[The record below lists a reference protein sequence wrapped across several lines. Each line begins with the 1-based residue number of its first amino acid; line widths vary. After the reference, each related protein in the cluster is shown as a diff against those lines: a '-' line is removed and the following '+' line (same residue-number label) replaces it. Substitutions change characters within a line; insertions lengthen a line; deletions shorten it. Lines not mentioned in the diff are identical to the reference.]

1 MQYYCQLMSK
11 VLESTSLLNTR
22 ETAHFLRVSE
32 ASIRRWSDSGLLP
45 AQRVGRRRERRFAQS
60 DLVKFLGK
68 PSGDSQPAVTET
80 STVNVGGAS
89 VPLRAHLAP
98 IYSTDLGGLRLSVP
112 FLADGLRAG
121 QPCFL
126 NATGPV
132 VERYATALAQD
143 HGIDIAAAADNG
155 QLVLRD
161 GPGSNAADAIENW
174 ERLFGKALSTRSTV
188 LRVVGEMACVR
199 PMFASDTHLMA
210 YEEAYELM
218 ARRFPAVTLCQ
229 YDAREFDGEI
239 MLRVLKSHPDMFA
252 QHLGGFL
259 N

>member
-11 VLESTSLLNTR
+11 VMESTSLLNTR
-22 ETAHFLRVSE
+22 EAAHFLRVSE

-45 AQRVGRRRERRFAQS
+45 AQRVGRRRERRIAQS

-126 NATGPV
+126 VATGKV
-132 VERYATALAQD
+132 MERYATALAQD
-143 HGIDIAAAADNG
+143 HGIDIGAAIDSG
-155 QLVLRD
+155 QLVRRD
-161 GPGSNAADAIENW
+161 GHGANAVEAIGGW
-174 ERLFGKALSTRSTV
+174 ERLFGKALATRPTV
-188 LRVVGEMACVR
+188 VRVVGEMACVR
-199 PMFASDTHLMA
+199 AMFESDADMMA

-218 ARRFPAVTLCQ
+218 ASRFPLVTLCQ

-239 MLRVLKSHPDMFA
+239 MLRALKSHPDMFV

>member
-1 MQYYCQLMSK
+1 
-11 VLESTSLLNTR
+11 
-22 ETAHFLRVSE
+22 
-32 ASIRRWSDSGLLP
+32 
-45 AQRVGRRRERRFAQS
+45 
-60 DLVKFLGK
+60 
-68 PSGDSQPAVTET
+68 
-80 STVNVGGAS
+80 VNVGGAS

-126 NATGPV
+126 NATGTV